1 MIIFLAWKF
10 IFVSNFLVTSRSC
23 SKAPAVNPDCSN
35 HLVNIMRAT
44 VCICDQPLCNGL
56 NAVANFST
64 LNSRIFSNTNINMVT
79 NNQQNNNNK
88 ENFMPL
94 HDFNEQRIAAMLGTN
109 TGFNSKL
116 STWLSTIF
124 PFALMFLAN
133 HWNKKGRHF
142 VCSIRLCVRDYYNS
156 LT

>member
-1 MIIFLAWKF
+1 MKF
-10 IFVSNFLVTSRSC
+10 RYNRHLHCGVKSKSEIRGLKYYIFVLFSVTSRSC

-56 NAVANFST
+56 NAVANFTT

-79 NNQQNNNNK
+79 NNQNNNNNK

-109 TGFNSKL
+109 NAVSLLSFNTKL
-116 STWLSTIF
+116 IT
-124 PFALMFLAN
+124 FL
-133 HWNKKGRHF
+133 
-142 VCSIRLCVRDYYNS
+142 
-156 LT
+156 LTLLAMK